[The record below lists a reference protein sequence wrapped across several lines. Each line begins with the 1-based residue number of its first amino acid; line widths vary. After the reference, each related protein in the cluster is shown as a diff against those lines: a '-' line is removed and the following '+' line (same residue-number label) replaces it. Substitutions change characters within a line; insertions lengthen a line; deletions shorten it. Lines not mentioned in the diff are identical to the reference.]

1 MLFIT
6 KTYSC
11 DGHIRGDGQNVE
23 RWTYEFNV
31 RSLESELILKVLS
44 PEEKSVVCDVE
55 SVPGVSEVRDVG
67 VTEGDNLRRGRK
79 MITNQIVYQ
88 FIDRD

>member
-1 MLFIT
+1 M
-6 KTYSC
+6 
-11 DGHIRGDGQNVE
+11 
-23 RWTYEFNV
+23 
-31 RSLESELILKVLS
+31 KVLS
-44 PEEKSVVCDVE
+44 PKEKSVVCDVE